1 MALTKK
7 DLSAIRSIVE
17 VTIDEALEKKL
28 NEKLKNYPNKEEFF
42 SKMDEVMAE
51 LKTTREETTVL
62 AHQLGR
68 NTKRIEKIEG
78 KLSLQAS

>member
-7 DLSAIRSIVE
+7 DLSAIRGIVK

-51 LKTTREETTVL
+51 LKATREETTVL
-62 AHQLGR
+62 AHQVGR